1 MSSYNFTISPVIYIR
16 DSRENY
22 MLNEKHFHMEPNKFC
37 EFNNLISC
45 FAGTKLFEQ

>member
-1 MSSYNFTISPVIYIR
+1 MSGYNFTISPIVCNR

-22 MLNEKHFHMEPNKFC
+22 MLNEKNFHMELNKFW

>member
-1 MSSYNFTISPVIYIR
+1 MSSYNFTISPVIYIS

-22 MLNEKHFHMEPNKFC
+22 ILNEKNFHMELNKFC